1 MSAAIKP
8 SVVAALKAKMQPA
21 RLSRKPVQAPDHLGV
36 FSVRLDAGAVPLY
49 QAGQYITVGMET
61 PGGFLARA
69 YTITSCPL
77 DRDAFELYVVRVDG
91 GALTPHLF
99 AAAPD
104 TPVWVL
110 PPKGHFTLAKAQ
122 ARTVVMVATGTGLA
136 PFLGQIRTLYRL
148 HEVGVPAGY
157 RVVLM
162 HGCAYADEF
171 GFRDELLGYA
181 GARSTDFDFTYLTTA
196 SRAEDG
202 HGWSDEHG
210 AGRVNELFRSLFD
223 LPTDA
228 AKPVSLPRGCD
239 KKHLRDL
246 IRAEPAALMV
256 CGNPGMID
264 HLREPARQLGMG
276 GLLVEEYWTGE
287 APVPSTSCAA

>member
-1 MSAAIKP
+1 MPNTS
-8 SVVAALKAKMQPA
+8 LKQKMQPA
-21 RLSRKPVQAPDHLGV
+21 RISRVPTACPDHLGV
-36 FSVRLDAGAVPLY
+36 FRVTLDGGQVPLY
-49 QAGQYITVGMET
+49 QAGQFITLGMDT
-61 PGGFLARA
+61 PSGFVARA
-69 YTITSCPL
+69 YSIASCPL
-77 DRDAFELYVVRVDG
+77 ERDAYELYLVRVDG

-99 AAAPD
+99 AAAAGS
-104 TPVWVL
+104 PVWVL
-110 PPKGHFTLAKAQ
+110 PPKGSFTLASAQ

-148 HEVGVPAGY
+148 HEVGIPAGY
-157 RVVLM
+157 RVILM

-171 GFRDELLGYA
+171 GFRDELLSYA
-181 GARSTDFDFTYLTTA
+181 AARSTDFDFTYLSTA
-196 SRAEDG
+196 SRSEEG

-210 AGRVNELFRSLFD
+210 AGRVNEVFRSLFD

-228 AKPVSLPRGCD
+228 RRPVSLPRGVN

-246 IRAEPAALMV
+246 IRQEPAALMV

-276 GLLVEEYWTGE
+276 GFMVEEYWK
-287 APVPSTSCAA
+287 

>member
-1 MSAAIKP
+1 MSALNPAAA
-8 SVVAALKAKMQPA
+8 AALKSKMLPA
-21 RLSRKPVQAPDHLGV
+21 RLTRKAVRAPEHLGV
-36 FSVRLDAGAVPLY
+36 FSVRLEDGQVPLY
-49 QAGQYITVGMET
+49 QAGQFVTLGMET
-61 PGGFLARA
+61 PAGFVARA
-69 YTITSCPL
+69 YSIASCPL
-77 DRDAFELYVVRVDG
+77 ERDELELYIVRVDG

-99 AAAPD
+99 AAAPG
-104 TPVWVL
+104 TSVFIM
-110 PPKGHFTLAKAQ
+110 PPKGQFTLAKAQ
-122 ARTVVMVATGTGLA
+122 ARTVVMVATGTGLS
-136 PFLGQIRTLYRL
+136 PFLGQVRTLYRL

-162 HGCAYADEF
+162 HGCAHADEF

-181 GARSTDFDFTYLTTA
+181 RARSTDFDFTYLTTA
-196 SRAEDG
+196 SRPDEG

-210 AGRVNELFRSLFD
+210 AGRVNELFLSLFD

-228 AKPVSLPRGCD
+228 RRPVSLPKGVD

-276 GLLVEEYWTGE
+276 GFLVEEYWKG
-287 APVPSTSCAA
+287 

>member
-1 MSAAIKP
+1 MPALSPAAA
-8 SVVAALKAKMQPA
+8 AALKAKMQPA
-21 RLSRKPVQAPDHLGV
+21 RLTRMAVPGPDHLGV
-36 FSVRLDAGAVPLY
+36 FRIRLDGGHVPLY
-49 QAGQYITVGMET
+49 QAGQYITLGMDT
-61 PGGFLARA
+61 PAGFVARA
-69 YTITSCPL
+69 YSIASCPL
-77 DRDAFELYVVRVDG
+77 ELDAYQLYIVRVDG

-99 AAAPD
+99 DAPAD
-104 TPVWVL
+104 TPVWVM
-110 PPKGHFTLAKAQ
+110 PPKGHFTLAEAQ

-162 HGCAYADEF
+162 HGCAHADEF
-171 GFRDELLGYA
+171 GFRDELLAYA
-181 GARSTDFDFTYLTTA
+181 RARSDDFDFSYLTTA
-196 SRAEDG
+196 SRADEG

-210 AGRVNELFRSLFD
+210 SGRVNEVFRSLFD

-228 AKPVSLPRGCD
+228 RRPVTLPKDVD
-239 KKHLRDL
+239 KVKLRNL

-264 HLREPARQLGMG
+264 HLREPARQLGMTG
-276 GLLVEEYWTGE
+276 FMVEEYWKG
-287 APVPSTSCAA
+287 

>member
-1 MSAAIKP
+1 MPTAINPAA
-8 SVVAALKAKMQPA
+8 SEALKAKMQPA
-21 RLSRKPVQAPDHLGV
+21 RLTRSAVPAPDHLGV
-36 FSVRLDAGAVPLY
+36 FRVRLDAGDVPLY
-49 QAGQYITVGMET
+49 QAGQFITLGMDT
-61 PGGFLARA
+61 PGGFIVRA
-69 YTITSCPL
+69 YSIASCPL

-99 AAAPD
+99 AAAPG

-162 HGCAYADEF
+162 HGCAHADEF
-171 GFRDELLGYA
+171 GFREELLGYA
-181 GARSTDFDFTYLTTA
+181 RARSTDFDFTYLTTA
-196 SRAEDG
+196 SRADEG
-202 HGWSDEHG
+202 HDWSDEHG
-210 AGRVNELFRSLFD
+210 SGRVNEVFRSLFD

-228 AKPVSLPRGCD
+228 SRPVSLPKDVD
-239 KKHLRDL
+239 KVRLRNL

-264 HLREPARQLGMG
+264 HLREPARQLGMTG
-276 GLLVEEYWTGE
+276 FMVEEYWKG
-287 APVPSTSCAA
+287 

>member
-1 MSAAIKP
+1 MSVLSPAATE
-8 SVVAALKAKMQPA
+8 ALKKKMLPA
-21 RLSRKPVQAPDHLGV
+21 RLRRVAAAMPDHLGV
-36 FSVRLDAGAVPLY
+36 FSIRLDSGQVPSY
-49 QAGQYITVGMET
+49 QAGQYITLGMDT
-61 PGGFLARA
+61 PAGFVARA
-69 YTITSCPL
+69 YSIASCPL

-99 AAAPD
+99 AAAVD
-104 TPVWVL
+104 APVYVML
-110 PPKGHFTLAKAQ
+110 PKGHFTLAKAQ

-171 GFRDELLGYA
+171 GFRDELLTYA
-181 GARSTDFDFTYLTTA
+181 NAHAADFDFTYLTTA
-196 SRAEDG
+196 SRADAG
-202 HGWSDEHG
+202 HGWTDAHG
-210 AGRVNELFRSLFD
+210 SGRVNEVFRSLFD

-228 AKPVSLPRGCD
+228 RKPVTLPQGVD
-239 KKHLRDL
+239 KKRLRDV

-276 GLLVEEYWTGE
+276 GFLVEEYWK
-287 APVPSTSCAA
+287 A

>member
-1 MSAAIKP
+1 MTTMTPAA
-8 SVVAALKAKMQPA
+8 AETLKRKMQPA
-21 RLSRKPVQAPDHLGV
+21 RISRVATNCPDHLGV
-36 FSVRLDAGAVPLY
+36 FSVRLDAGPVPLY
-49 QAGQYITVGMET
+49 QAGQYVTVGMDT
-61 PGGFLARA
+61 PDGFVARA
-69 YTITSCPL
+69 YSIASCPL
-77 DRDAFELYVVRVDG
+77 DRDTYELYVVRVDG

-99 AAAPD
+99 AVPPE
-104 TPVWVL
+104 TPVWVM

-148 HEVGVPAGY
+148 HEVGIPAGY
-157 RVVLM
+157 RVILM

-181 GARSTDFDFTYLTTA
+181 GARSADFDFIYLTTA
-196 SRAEDG
+196 SRPDEG
-202 HGWSDEHG
+202 HGWSDVHG

-228 AKPVSLPRGCD
+228 RRPVSLPRGVD
-239 KKHLRDL
+239 KAHLRTL
-246 IRAEPAALMV
+246 IRQEPAALMV

-276 GLLVEEYWTGE
+276 GFMVEEYWKG
-287 APVPSTSCAA
+287 